1 MLRVALRGVR
11 AHLVRFVL
19 SVLAVTLGVA
29 FVVGTFAFR
38 GMLSSTFD
46 DIIATT
52 LVADVYVR
60 GSQEVTGAA
69 PQEGGGGGGATGGG
83 FAAERTLVPDDLV
96 TSIEEVDGV
105 DRAVADV
112 SGPAVLVAADGTA
125 VVTNG
130 PPSVALAVDEE
141 DPSLTLLE
149 GAWPGP
155 GEIVLEESAAEAAGL
170 STGDETTIVLGD
182 EPRPV
187 TVSGVFGIEAAAAG
201 AVLIG
206 LDDATAREVYAPD
219 GQVAQI
225 AVWASGSDAGGGS
238 DDGGTGGTD
247 GTAAADEEALA
258 ERVEAVLPDG
268 AQAVSG
274 TQARE
279 EASEAVEEVL
289 GFVETFLLVFAAIA
303 LFVGA
308 FIIANTFQMSVR
320 ERLRE
325 LALLRALGASPGQVF
340 SSVLAQALVVGLV
353 GGALGV
359 AGGAALVRV
368 IRWGLAAAGMEFSG
382 RVPLGGTQL
391 AAAVGLGAAVSVLA
405 AVLPARRAAAI
416 PPVQAMRDDVA
427 PERGTLARAVGG
439 TALVAVGAGTL
450 WLAAHLGSSVADDP
464 TGWTWVDDLSPR
476 VLLGVGAGLVLV
488 GVLVGSPAVARGVL
502 TVLAWPLVAALRPL
516 GRLARGN
523 VTRNPRR
530 TASTAGALLIGMAL
544 VSVTGVI
551 AASTQASVR
560 SIVETEVRADLVVDS
575 ATQTIP
581 GGAVDAVRAV
591 PGAETVDTVR
601 LGLAPVATVDA
612 PEDGAGGT
620 GGSDGTGG
628 SGGSGEEARGTDVA
642 GVPATFFETALDPVT
657 LQGNPTSTLEDG
669 DVVVHRRTARE
680 RGWEVGDTVLL
691 GGEGGTGNGT
701 GGSETTGAPVEA
713 TVGAV
718 IDSQLVGTG
727 ILVRDDV
734 FDAVVPPAQAS
745 VRIVYVSAADDA
757 SPAQLDELREG
768 LTDAVAPY
776 LVLTVLDREE
786 TASAFADQVDQVLV
800 ILYALLA
807 LSIVIALLGIVN
819 TLALSV
825 IERTREIGLLR
836 AVGLGRLQLAGI
848 IAIESVLT
856 AVYGTVLGVA
866 TGIGIGA
873 ALPGVLADEGLST
886 LAIPWGQVLAILGT
900 AVVIGLVASVWPAI
914 RAARLP
920 VLDAVTVD

>member
-1 MLRVALRGVR
+1 MIRVALRGVR
-11 AHLVRFVL
+11 AHVVRFVL

-52 LVADVYVR
+52 LTADVYVR
-60 GSQEVTGAA
+60 GAQEVESDTSG
-69 PQEGGGGGGATGGG
+69 PGGGGAAGGGG
-83 FAAERTLVPDDLV
+83 FAGDRTLVPADLATEV
-96 TSIEEVDGV
+96 EGVDGV
-105 DRAVADV
+105 ERAVPDV
-112 SGPAVLVAADGTA
+112 SGPVVLVTADGTA
-125 VVTNG
+125 VVTTG
-130 PPSVALAVDEE
+130 PPSTAFSVDPE
-141 DPSLTLLE
+141 DPSLTLLD
-149 GAWPGP
+149 GAWPGA
-155 GEIVLEESAAEAAGL
+155 GEIVLEQSAAETADLA
-170 STGDETTIVLGD
+170 TGDETTVVLGG

-201 AVLIG
+201 AVLVGIDG
-206 LDDATAREVYAPD
+206 DTAREVYAPD
-219 GQVAQI
+219 GLVPQI
-225 AVWASGSDAGGGS
+225 AVWADASGPV
-238 DDGGTGGTD
+238 
-247 GTAAADEEALA
+247 DEDALA
-258 ERVEAVLPDG
+258 GRVASVLPSGAEAVTGEL
-268 AQAVSG
+268 
-274 TQARE
+274 ARA

-308 FIIANTFQMSVR
+308 FIIANTFAMSVR

-340 SSVLAQALVVGLV
+340 ASVLVQALVVGLV
-353 GGALGV
+353 GGGFGV
-359 AGGAALVRV
+359 LAGAGLVRV
-368 IRWGLAAAGMEFSG
+368 IRWGLALAGFEFSG
-382 RVPLGGTQL
+382 RVPLGTSHVV
-391 AAAVGLGAAVSVLA
+391 AAVALGAVVSVLA

-427 PERGTLARAVGG
+427 PDRGTGLRAVGG
-439 TALVAVGAGTL
+439 VVVVAAGAGVL
-450 WLAAHLGSSVADDP
+450 WLAAYLGSSVVDGP
-464 TGWTWVDDLSPR
+464 TGWAWVDDLSPR
-476 VLLGVGAGLVLV
+476 LLLGVGAGLVLV

-502 TVLAWPLVAALRPL
+502 AVLAWPLVVALRPL

-560 SIVETEVRADLVVDS
+560 SIVENEVRADLVVNS
-575 ATQTIP
+575 ATLVVP
-581 GGAVDAVRAV
+581 EGAVEAVTAT
-591 PGAETVDTVR
+591 PGAAVVDTVR
-601 LGLAPVATVDA
+601 LGSASVATV
-612 PEDGAGGT
+612 GGT
-620 GGSDGTGG
+620 DDGP
-628 SGGSGEEARGTDVA
+628 RGTDVA
-642 GVPATFFETALDPVT
+642 GVPAGFFDTALEPVT
-657 LQGNPTSTLEDG
+657 LAGDPTATLEDG

-680 RGWEVGDTVLL
+680 RGWEVGDTLRL
-691 GGEGGTGNGT
+691 GEGD
-701 GGSETTGAPVEA
+701 AAVEA
-713 TVGAV
+713 RVGAV

-727 ILVRDDV
+727 VLVRDDV
-734 FDAVVPPAQAS
+734 FDAVVPAAQAS
-745 VRIVYVSAADDA
+745 VRIVYVSAADGA
-757 SPAQLDELREG
+757 SPADVEELRTA
-768 LTDAVAPY
+768 LTSAVEPF
-776 LVLTVLDREE
+776 LVVTVLDREQ
-786 TASAFADQVDQVLV
+786 TASAFADQVNQVLV

-819 TLALSV
+819 TLALSI

-836 AVGLGRLQLAGI
+836 AVGLGRLQLAGV

-886 LAIPWGQVLAILGT
+886 LAVPWGQVLAILGV

>member
-69 PQEGGGGGGATGGG
+69 PQEGGSGGGGATGGG

-96 TSIEEVDGV
+96 AVIEDVDGV
-105 DRAVADV
+105 DRASADI

-141 DPSLTLLE
+141 DPSLTLLD
-149 GAWPGP
+149 GSWPGP
-155 GEIVLEESAAEAAGL
+155 GDIVLEESAAEAAALG
-170 STGDETTIVLGD
+170 TGDETTIVLGD

-201 AVLIG
+201 AVLVG
-206 LDDATAREVYAPD
+206 LDDATAREVFAPD
-219 GQVAQI
+219 GQVTQI
-225 AVWASGSDAGGGS
+225 AVWAAGS
-238 DDGGTGGTD
+238 DGGTGGAGGGSAAAT
-247 GTAAADEEALA
+247 AADEEALA

-268 AQAVSG
+268 AEAVSG

-340 SSVLAQALVVGLV
+340 SSVLTQALAVGLV

-391 AAAVGLGAAVSVLA
+391 AAAVGLGAVVSVLA

-439 TALVAVGAGTL
+439 IVLVAAGAGVL
-450 WLAAHLGSSVADDP
+450 WLAAFLGSSVADDP
-464 TGWTWVDDLSPR
+464 TGWPWVDDLSPR

-488 GVLVGSPAVARGVL
+488 GVLVGSPAVARP
-502 TVLAWPLVAALRPL
+502 VLALLAMPLVAAIRPL

-575 ATQTIP
+575 ATQTVP

-601 LGLAPVATVDA
+601 LGLAPVATVGSA
-612 PEDGAGGT
+612 GSAEGESDGADEPGG
-620 GGSDGTGG
+620 
-628 SGGSGEEARGTDVA
+628 EARGTDVA
-642 GVPATFFETALDPVT
+642 GVPATFFETSLDPVA
-657 LQGNPTSTLEDG
+657 LQGDPTSTLEDG

-680 RGWEVGDTVLL
+680 RGWEVGDTVRL
-691 GGEGGTGNGT
+691 GGEGGVESGAGDSTGDGVAA
-701 GGSETTGAPVEA
+701 GASVEA
-713 TVGAV
+713 TVGAI

-734 FDAVVPPAQAS
+734 FDDVVPPAQAS
-745 VRIVYVSAADDA
+745 VRIVYVGAADDA
-757 SPAQLDELREG
+757 STAQLDELREG

-886 LAIPWGQVLAILGT
+886 LAIPWGQVLAILGA

>member
-1 MLRVALRGVR
+1 MIRVALRGVR

-52 LVADVYVR
+52 LTADVYVR
-60 GSQEVTGAA
+60 GSQEVTGDATGPGA
-69 PQEGGGGGGATGGG
+69 GGGTGGAG
-83 FAAERTLVPDDLV
+83 FAGDRTLVPADLAAQV
-96 TSIEEVDGV
+96 EEVDGV
-105 DRAVADV
+105 GRAVPDV
-112 SGPAVLVAADGTA
+112 SGAVVLVGADGTA
-125 VVTNG
+125 VVTTG
-130 PPSVALAVDEE
+130 PPSTAFSVDPD

-149 GAWPGP
+149 GSWPSP
-155 GEIVLEESAAEAAGL
+155 GAIVLEQSAAETAGL
-170 STGDETTIVLGD
+170 ATGDATTVVLGG

-201 AVLIG
+201 AILVG
-206 LDDATAREVYAPD
+206 LDEETAREAFAPD
-219 GQVAQI
+219 GQVAQVS
-225 AVWASGSDAGGGS
+225 VWAAPGSGPV
-238 DDGGTGGTD
+238 
-247 GTAAADEEALA
+247 DEEALA
-258 ERVEAVLPDG
+258 ARVGAVLPDG
-268 AQAVSG
+268 AEAVTG
-274 TQARE
+274 EQARA

-308 FIIANTFQMSVR
+308 FIIANTFAMSVR

-340 SSVLAQALVVGLV
+340 ASVLVQAFVVGLV
-353 GGALGV
+353 GGGIGV
-359 AGGAALVRV
+359 LAGAGLVRV
-368 IRWGLAAAGMEFSG
+368 IRWGLALAGMEFSG
-382 RVPLGGTQL
+382 RVPLGAPQVV
-391 AAAVGLGAAVSVLA
+391 AAVVLGAVVSVLA

-427 PERGTLARAVGG
+427 PDRGTGARAMGG
-439 TALVAVGAGTL
+439 LVVTALGAGVL
-450 WLAAHLGSSVADDP
+450 WLAAYLGSSVVDSP
-464 TGWTWVDDLSPR
+464 TGWAWVDDLSPR

-502 TVLAWPLVAALRPL
+502 TVLAWPLVVALRPL

-523 VTRNPRR
+523 VTRSPRR

-544 VSVTGVI
+544 VSLTGVI

-560 SIVETEVRADLVVDS
+560 GIVENEVRADLVVDS
-575 ATQTIP
+575 ATLVVP
-581 GGAVDAVRAV
+581 EGAVEAVAAT
-591 PGAETVDTVR
+591 PGAAVVDTVR
-601 LGLAPVATVDA
+601 LGLAPVAT
-612 PEDGAGGT
+612 AG
-620 GGSDGTGG
+620 GG
-628 SGGSGEEARGTDVA
+628 SGDDEARGTNLS
-642 GVPATFFETALDPVT
+642 GVPAGFFDTALDPVALT
-657 LQGNPTSTLEDG
+657 GDPTATLEAG
-669 DVVVHRRTARE
+669 DAVVHRRTARE
-680 RGWEVGDTVLL
+680 RGWEVGDALRL
-691 GGEGGTGNGT
+691 GEGD
-701 GGSETTGAPVEA
+701 AAVEVR
-713 TVGAV
+713 VGAV

-727 ILVRDDV
+727 VVVRDDV
-734 FDAVVPPAQAS
+734 FDAVVPAAQAS
-745 VRIVYVSAADDA
+745 VRIVYVSAAQGATAGDVAD
-757 SPAQLDELREG
+757 LRAD
-768 LTDAVAPY
+768 LTTAVAPF
-776 LVLTVLDREE
+776 LVVTVLDREE
-786 TASAFADQVDQVLV
+786 TASAYADQVNQVLV

-819 TLALSV
+819 TLALSI

-836 AVGLGRLQLAGI
+836 AVGLGRLQLAGV
-848 IAIESVLT
+848 IAVESVLT

-886 LAIPWGQVLAILGT
+886 LAVPWGQVLAILGV
-900 AVVIGLVASVWPAI
+900 AVLIGLIASVWPAV

-920 VLDAVTVD
+920 VLEAVTVD

>member
-1 MLRVALRGVR
+1 MIRVALRGVR
-11 AHLVRFVL
+11 AHVVRFVL

-52 LVADVYVR
+52 LTADVYVR
-60 GSQEVTGAA
+60 GSQEVTGDAA
-69 PQEGGGGGGATGGG
+69 GPGGGGGGGNG
-83 FAAERTLVPDDLV
+83 FAGDRTLVPADLAADV
-96 TSIEEVDGV
+96 EAVDGV
-105 DRAVADV
+105 ARAVPDV
-112 SGPAVLVAADGTA
+112 SGPVVLVAADGTA
-125 VVTNG
+125 VVTTG
-130 PPSVALAVDEE
+130 PPSTAFSVDPE
-141 DPSLTLLE
+141 DPSLTLLD
-149 GAWPGP
+149 GAWPAA
-155 GEIVLEESAAEAAGL
+155 GEIVLEQSAAETARL
-170 STGDETTIVLGD
+170 TTGDETTVVLGG
-182 EPRPV
+182 EPTPV

-201 AVLIG
+201 AVLVGIDG
-206 LDDATAREVYAPD
+206 ETARAVYAPD
-219 GQVAQI
+219 GMVPQLS
-225 AVWASGSDAGGGS
+225 VWSSQTSGEV
-238 DDGGTGGTD
+238 
-247 GTAAADEEALA
+247 DEDALA
-258 ERVEAVLPDG
+258 ERVGDVLPDG
-268 AQAVSG
+268 AEAVTG
-274 TQARE
+274 EQARA

-308 FIIANTFQMSVR
+308 FIIANTFAMSVR

-340 SSVLAQALVVGLV
+340 SSVLVQALVVGLV
-353 GGALGV
+353 GGGIGV
-359 AGGAALVRV
+359 LAGAGLVRV
-368 IRWGLAAAGMEFSG
+368 IRWGLALAGMEFSG
-382 RVPLGGTQL
+382 RVPLGAPQVV
-391 AAAVGLGAAVSVLA
+391 AAVGLGAVVSVLA

-427 PERGTLARAVGG
+427 PDRGTGVRAVGG
-439 TALVAVGAGTL
+439 IVLVAAGAGVL
-450 WLAAHLGSSVADDP
+450 WLASFLGSSVADAP
-464 TGWTWVDDLSPR
+464 TGWAWVDDLSPR

-502 TVLAWPLVAALRPL
+502 TVLAWPLVVALRPL

-560 SIVETEVRADLVVDS
+560 SIVENEVRADLVVDS
-575 ATQTIP
+575 ATLVVP
-581 GGAVDAVRAV
+581 ESAVEAVAAT
-591 PGAETVDTVR
+591 PGAAVVDTVR
-601 LGLAPVATVDA
+601 LGLVSVATV
-612 PEDGAGGT
+612 GGGT
-620 GGSDGTGG
+620 GAEG
-628 SGGSGEEARGTDVA
+628 SGGDAADDGEPRGTDVA
-642 GVPATFFETALDPVT
+642 GVPAGFFDTALDPVA
-657 LQGNPTSTLEDG
+657 LAGDPTATLEAG

-680 RGWEVGDTVLL
+680 RGWEVGDTLRL
-691 GGEGGTGNGT
+691 GEG
-701 GGSETTGAPVEA
+701 AAAVEVR
-713 TVGAV
+713 VGAV

-734 FDAVVPPAQAS
+734 FDAVVPAAQAS
-745 VRIVYVSAADDA
+745 VRIVYVSAAEGA
-757 SPAQLDELREG
+757 SAAEVEDLRAA
-768 LTDAVAPY
+768 LTTAVEPF
-776 LVLTVLDREE
+776 LVVTVLDREE
-786 TASAFADQVDQVLV
+786 TASAFADQVNQVLV

-819 TLALSV
+819 TLALSI

-836 AVGLGRLQLAGI
+836 AVGLGRLQLAGV

-886 LAIPWGQVLAILGT
+886 LAVPWGQVLAILGV

>member
-1 MLRVALRGVR
+1 MIRVALRGVR
-11 AHLVRFVL
+11 AHVVRFVL

-52 LVADVYVR
+52 LTAHVYVR
-60 GSQEVTGAA
+60 GSQEVTGDAA
-69 PQEGGGGGGATGGG
+69 GPGGGGGGGNG
-83 FAAERTLVPDDLV
+83 FAGDRTLVPADLAADV
-96 TSIEEVDGV
+96 EAVDGV
-105 DRAVADV
+105 SRAVPDV
-112 SGPAVLVAADGTA
+112 SGPVVLVAADGTA
-125 VVTNG
+125 VVTTG
-130 PPSVALAVDEE
+130 PPSTAFSIDPE
-141 DPSLTLLE
+141 DPSLTLLD
-149 GAWPGP
+149 GAWPAA
-155 GEIVLEESAAEAAGL
+155 GEIVLEQSAAETAGL
-170 STGDETTIVLGD
+170 TTGDETTVVLGG
-182 EPRPV
+182 EPTPV

-201 AVLIG
+201 AVLVGIDG
-206 LDDATAREVYAPD
+206 ETARAVYAPD
-219 GQVAQI
+219 GMVPQLS
-225 AVWASGSDAGGGS
+225 VWSSPTSGEV
-238 DDGGTGGTD
+238 
-247 GTAAADEEALA
+247 DEDALA
-258 ERVEAVLPDG
+258 ERVGDVLPDG
-268 AQAVSG
+268 AEAVTG
-274 TQARE
+274 EQARA

-308 FIIANTFQMSVR
+308 FIIANTFAMSVR

-340 SSVLAQALVVGLV
+340 SSVLVQALVVGLV
-353 GGALGV
+353 GGGIGV
-359 AGGAALVRV
+359 LAGAGLVRV
-368 IRWGLAAAGMEFSG
+368 IRWGLALAGMEFSG
-382 RVPLGGTQL
+382 RVPLGAPQVV
-391 AAAVGLGAAVSVLA
+391 AAVGLGAVVSVLA

-427 PERGTLARAVGG
+427 PDRGTGVRAVGG
-439 TALVAVGAGTL
+439 IVLVAAGAGVL
-450 WLAAHLGSSVADDP
+450 WLASFLGSSVADAP
-464 TGWTWVDDLSPR
+464 TGWAWVDDLSPR

-502 TVLAWPLVAALRPL
+502 TVLAWPLVVALRPL

-560 SIVETEVRADLVVDS
+560 SIVENEVRADLVVDS
-575 ATQTIP
+575 ATLVVP
-581 GGAVDAVRAV
+581 EGAVEAVAAT
-591 PGAETVDTVR
+591 PGAAVVDTVR
-601 LGLAPVATVDA
+601 LGLVSVATV
-612 PEDGAGGT
+612 GGGT
-620 GGSDGTGG
+620 GAEG
-628 SGGSGEEARGTDVA
+628 SGGDAADDGEPRGTDVA
-642 GVPATFFETALDPVT
+642 GVPAGFFDTALDPVA
-657 LQGNPTSTLEDG
+657 LAGDPTATLEAG

-680 RGWEVGDTVLL
+680 RGWEVGDTLRL
-691 GGEGGTGNGT
+691 GEG
-701 GGSETTGAPVEA
+701 AAAVEA
-713 TVGAV
+713 RVGAV

-734 FDAVVPPAQAS
+734 FDAVVPAAQAS
-745 VRIVYVSAADDA
+745 VRIVYVSAAEGA
-757 SPAQLDELREG
+757 SAAEVEDLRAA
-768 LTDAVAPY
+768 LTTAVEPF
-776 LVLTVLDREE
+776 LVVTVLDREE
-786 TASAFADQVDQVLV
+786 TASAFADQVNQVLV

-819 TLALSV
+819 TLALSI

-836 AVGLGRLQLAGI
+836 AVGLGRLQLAGV

-886 LAIPWGQVLAILGT
+886 LAVPWGQVLAILGV

>member
-1 MLRVALRGVR
+1 MIRVALRGVR
-11 AHLVRFVL
+11 AHVVRFVL

-52 LVADVYVR
+52 LTADVYVR
-60 GSQEVTGAA
+60 GAQEVESDASG
-69 PQEGGGGGGATGGG
+69 PGGGGAAGGGG
-83 FAAERTLVPDDLV
+83 FAGDRTLVPADLTTEV
-96 TSIEEVDGV
+96 EGVDGV
-105 DRAVADV
+105 ERAVPDV
-112 SGPAVLVAADGTA
+112 SGPVVLVAADGTA
-125 VVTNG
+125 VVTTG
-130 PPSVALAVDEE
+130 PPSTAFSVDPE
-141 DPSLTLLE
+141 DPSLTLLD
-149 GAWPGP
+149 GAWPGA
-155 GEIVLEESAAEAAGL
+155 GEIVLEQSAAETADLA
-170 STGDETTIVLGD
+170 TGDETTVVLGG

-201 AVLIG
+201 AVLVGIDG
-206 LDDATAREVYAPD
+206 DTAREVYAPD
-219 GQVAQI
+219 GLVPQI
-225 AVWASGSDAGGGS
+225 AVWADASGPV
-238 DDGGTGGTD
+238 
-247 GTAAADEEALA
+247 DEDALA
-258 ERVEAVLPDG
+258 DRVASVLPSGAEAVTG
-268 AQAVSG
+268 E
-274 TQARE
+274 QARA

-308 FIIANTFQMSVR
+308 FIIANTFAMSVR

-340 SSVLAQALVVGLV
+340 ASVLVQALVVGLV
-353 GGALGV
+353 GGGFGV
-359 AGGAALVRV
+359 LAGAGLVRV
-368 IRWGLAAAGMEFSG
+368 IRWGLALAGFEFSG
-382 RVPLGGTQL
+382 RVPLGTSQVV
-391 AAAVGLGAAVSVLA
+391 AAVALGAVVSVLA

-427 PERGTLARAVGG
+427 PDRGTGLRAVGG
-439 TALVAVGAGTL
+439 VVVVAAGAGVL
-450 WLAAHLGSSVADDP
+450 WLAAYLGSSVVDAP
-464 TGWTWVDDLSPR
+464 TGWAWVDDLSPR
-476 VLLGVGAGLVLV
+476 LLLGVGAGLVLV

-502 TVLAWPLVAALRPL
+502 AVLAWPLVVALRPL

-560 SIVETEVRADLVVDS
+560 SIVENEVRADLVVDS
-575 ATQTIP
+575 ATLVVP
-581 GGAVDAVRAV
+581 EGAVEAVTAT
-591 PGAETVDTVR
+591 PGAAVVDTVR
-601 LGLAPVATVDA
+601 LGSASVATV
-612 PEDGAGGT
+612 G
-620 GGSDGTGG
+620 GG
-628 SGGSGEEARGTDVA
+628 SGTDGSAADGTDDGARGTDVA
-642 GVPATFFETALDPVT
+642 GVPAGFFDTALEPVT
-657 LQGNPTSTLEDG
+657 LAGDPTATLEDG

-680 RGWEVGDTVLL
+680 RGWEVGDTLRL
-691 GGEGGTGNGT
+691 GEGD
-701 GGSETTGAPVEA
+701 AAVEA
-713 TVGAV
+713 RVGAV

-727 ILVRDDV
+727 VLVRDDV
-734 FDAVVPPAQAS
+734 FDAVVPAAQAS
-745 VRIVYVSAADDA
+745 VRIVYVSAADGA
-757 SPAQLDELREG
+757 SPADVEELRTA
-768 LTDAVAPY
+768 LTSAVEPF
-776 LVLTVLDREE
+776 LVVTVLDREQ
-786 TASAFADQVDQVLV
+786 TASAFADQVNQVLV

-819 TLALSV
+819 TLALSI

-836 AVGLGRLQLAGI
+836 AVGLGRLQLAGV

-886 LAIPWGQVLAILGT
+886 LAVPWGQVLAILGV

>member
-1 MLRVALRGVR
+1 MIRVALRGVR
-11 AHLVRFVL
+11 AHVVRFVL

-52 LVADVYVR
+52 LTADVYVR
-60 GSQEVTGAA
+60 GSQEVTGDAA
-69 PQEGGGGGGATGGG
+69 GPGGGGGGGGNG
-83 FAAERTLVPDDLV
+83 FAGDRTLVPADLAADV
-96 TSIEEVDGV
+96 EAVDGV
-105 DRAVADV
+105 ARAVPDV
-112 SGPAVLVAADGTA
+112 SGPVVLVAADGTA
-125 VVTNG
+125 VVTTG
-130 PPSVALAVDEE
+130 PPSTAFSVDPE
-141 DPSLTLLE
+141 DPSLTLLD
-149 GAWPGP
+149 GAWPAA
-155 GEIVLEESAAEAAGL
+155 GEIVLEQSAAETAGL
-170 STGDETTIVLGD
+170 STGDETTVVLGG
-182 EPRPV
+182 EPTPV

-201 AVLIG
+201 AVLVGIDG
-206 LDDATAREVYAPD
+206 ETAREVYAPD
-219 GQVAQI
+219 GMVPQL
-225 AVWASGSDAGGGS
+225 AVWASSSSGAV
-238 DDGGTGGTD
+238 
-247 GTAAADEEALA
+247 DEDALA
-258 ERVEAVLPDG
+258 ERVGDVLPDG
-268 AQAVSG
+268 AEAVTG
-274 TQARE
+274 EQTRA

-308 FIIANTFQMSVR
+308 FIIANTFAMSVR

-340 SSVLAQALVVGLV
+340 TSVLVQALVVGLV
-353 GGALGV
+353 GGGLGV
-359 AGGAALVRV
+359 LAGAGLVRV
-368 IRWGLAAAGMEFSG
+368 IRWGLALAGMEFSG
-382 RVPLGGTQL
+382 RVPLGTPQVV
-391 AAAVGLGAAVSVLA
+391 AAVVLGAVVSVLA

-427 PERGTLARAVGG
+427 PDRGTGVRAVGG
-439 TALVAVGAGTL
+439 IVLVAAGAGVL
-450 WLAAHLGSSVADDP
+450 WLASFLGSSVADAP
-464 TGWTWVDDLSPR
+464 TGWAWVDDLSPR

-502 TVLAWPLVAALRPL
+502 TVLAWPLVVALRPL

-560 SIVETEVRADLVVDS
+560 SIVESEVRADLVVDS
-575 ATQTIP
+575 ATLVVP
-581 GGAVDAVRAV
+581 EGAVDAVAAT
-591 PGAETVDTVR
+591 PGAAVVDTVR
-601 LGLAPVATVDA
+601 LGLTSVATV
-612 PEDGAGGT
+612 EGAGGA
-620 GGSDGTGG
+620 G
-628 SGGSGEEARGTDVA
+628 SGDGAADDGAARGTDVA
-642 GVPATFFETALDPVT
+642 GVPTGFFDTALDPVA
-657 LQGNPTSTLEDG
+657 LAGDPTATLEAG

-680 RGWEVGDTVLL
+680 RGWEVGDTLRL
-691 GGEGGTGNGT
+691 GEG
-701 GGSETTGAPVEA
+701 AAAVEA
-713 TVGAV
+713 RVGAV

-734 FDAVVPPAQAS
+734 FDAVVPAAQTS
-745 VRIVYVSAADDA
+745 VRIVYVSAAERA
-757 SPAQLDELREG
+757 SPAEVEDLRAA
-768 LTDAVAPY
+768 LTTAVEPF
-776 LVLTVLDREE
+776 LVVTVLDRED
-786 TASAFADQVDQVLV
+786 TASAFADQVNQVLV

-819 TLALSV
+819 TLALSI

-836 AVGLGRLQLAGI
+836 AVGLGRLQLAGV

-886 LAIPWGQVLAILGT
+886 LAVPWGQVLAILGV

>member
-1 MLRVALRGVR
+1 MIRVALRGVR
-11 AHLVRFVL
+11 AHVVRFVL

-52 LVADVYVR
+52 LTADVYVR
-60 GSQEVTGAA
+60 GSQEVTGDAA
-69 PQEGGGGGGATGGG
+69 GSGGGGGGGGNG
-83 FAAERTLVPDDLV
+83 FAGDRTLVPADLAADV
-96 TSIEEVDGV
+96 EAVDGV
-105 DRAVADV
+105 ARAVPDV
-112 SGPAVLVAADGTA
+112 SGPVVLVAADGTA
-125 VVTNG
+125 VVTTG
-130 PPSVALAVDEE
+130 PPSTAFSIDPE
-141 DPSLTLLE
+141 DPSLTLLD
-149 GAWPGP
+149 GAWPAA
-155 GEIVLEESAAEAAGL
+155 GEIVLEQSAAETAGL
-170 STGDETTIVLGD
+170 TTGDETTVVLGG
-182 EPRPV
+182 EPTPV

-201 AVLIG
+201 AVLVGI
-206 LDDATAREVYAPD
+206 DSETAREAYAPD
-219 GQVAQI
+219 GMVPQLS
-225 AVWASGSDAGGGS
+225 VWSSQTSGDV
-238 DDGGTGGTD
+238 
-247 GTAAADEEALA
+247 DEDALA
-258 ERVEAVLPDG
+258 ERVGDVLPDG
-268 AQAVSG
+268 AEAVTG
-274 TQARE
+274 EQARA

-308 FIIANTFQMSVR
+308 FIIANTFAMSVR

-340 SSVLAQALVVGLV
+340 TSVLVQALVVGLV
-353 GGALGV
+353 GGGLGV
-359 AGGAALVRV
+359 LAGAGLVRV
-368 IRWGLAAAGMEFSG
+368 IRWGLALAGMEFSG
-382 RVPLGGTQL
+382 RVPLGAPQVV
-391 AAAVGLGAAVSVLA
+391 AAVGLGAVVSVLA

-427 PERGTLARAVGG
+427 PDRGTGVRAVGG
-439 TALVAVGAGTL
+439 IVLVALGAGVL
-450 WLAAHLGSSVADDP
+450 WLAAFLGSSVADAP
-464 TGWTWVDDLSPR
+464 TGWAWVDDLSPR
-476 VLLGVGAGLVLV
+476 LLLGVGAGLVLV

-502 TVLAWPLVAALRPL
+502 TVLAWPLVVALRPL

-560 SIVETEVRADLVVDS
+560 SIVENEVRADLVVDS
-575 ATQTIP
+575 ATLVVP
-581 GGAVDAVRAV
+581 EGAVEAVTAT
-591 PGAETVDTVR
+591 PGAAVVDTVR
-601 LGLAPVATVDA
+601 LGLAPVATVSA
-612 PEDGAGGT
+612 SG
-620 GGSDGTGG
+620 GGSSGSDDG
-628 SGGSGEEARGTDVA
+628 SGGGEARGTDVA
-642 GVPATFFETALDPVT
+642 GVPAGFFDTALDP
-657 LQGNPTSTLEDG
+657 LALAGDPTATLEAG

-680 RGWEVGDTVLL
+680 RGWEVGDTLRL
-691 GGEGGTGNGT
+691 GEG
-701 GGSETTGAPVEA
+701 AAAVEA
-713 TVGAV
+713 RVGAV

-734 FDAVVPPAQAS
+734 FDAVVPAAQAS
-745 VRIVYVSAADDA
+745 VRIVYVSAAEGA
-757 SPAQLDELREG
+757 TPAEVEELRAA
-768 LTDAVAPY
+768 LTTAVEPF
-776 LVLTVLDREE
+776 LVVTVLDRED
-786 TASAFADQVDQVLV
+786 TASAFADQVNQVLV

-819 TLALSV
+819 TLALSI

-836 AVGLGRLQLAGI
+836 AVGLGRLQLAGV

-886 LAIPWGQVLAILGT
+886 LAVPWGQVLAILGV

>member
-1 MLRVALRGVR
+1 MIRVALRGVR
-11 AHLVRFVL
+11 AHVVRFVL

-52 LVADVYVR
+52 LTADVYVR
-60 GSQEVTGAA
+60 GSQEVTGDATS
-69 PQEGGGGGGATGGG
+69 PGGGNGGNG
-83 FAAERTLVPDDLV
+83 FAGDRTLVPADLAADV
-96 TSIEEVDGV
+96 EAVDGV
-105 DRAVADV
+105 ARAVPDV
-112 SGPAVLVAADGTA
+112 SGPVVLVAADGTA
-125 VVTNG
+125 VVTTG
-130 PPSVALAVDEE
+130 PPSTAFSIDPE
-141 DPSLTLLE
+141 DPSLTLLD

-155 GEIVLEESAAEAAGL
+155 GEIVLEQSAAETAGL
-170 STGDETTIVLGD
+170 GTGDATTVVLGG
-182 EPRPV
+182 EPTPV

-201 AVLIG
+201 AVLVGIDG
-206 LDDATAREVYAPD
+206 ETAREAFAPD
-219 GQVAQI
+219 GMVPQLS
-225 AVWASGSDAGGGS
+225 VWSSRSSQDV
-238 DDGGTGGTD
+238 
-247 GTAAADEEALA
+247 DEDALA
-258 ERVEAVLPDG
+258 QRVGDVLPDG
-268 AQAVSG
+268 AEAVTG
-274 TQARE
+274 EQARA

-308 FIIANTFQMSVR
+308 FIIANTFAMSVR

-340 SSVLAQALVVGLV
+340 TSVLVQAFVVGLV
-353 GGALGV
+353 GGGLGV
-359 AGGAALVRV
+359 LAGAGLVRV
-368 IRWGLAAAGMEFSG
+368 IRWGLALAGMEFSG
-382 RVPLGGTQL
+382 RVPLGAPQVV
-391 AAAVGLGAAVSVLA
+391 AAVGLGAVVSLLA

-427 PERGTLARAVGG
+427 PDRGTGVRAVGG
-439 TALVAVGAGTL
+439 VVLVAAGAGVL
-450 WLAAHLGSSVADDP
+450 WLAAFLGSAVADAP
-464 TGWTWVDDLSPR
+464 TGWAWVDDLSPR

-502 TVLAWPLVAALRPL
+502 TVLAWPLVVALRPL

-560 SIVETEVRADLVVDS
+560 SIVENEVRADLVVDS
-575 ATQTIP
+575 ATLVVP
-581 GGAVDAVRAV
+581 DGAVDAVTAT
-591 PGAETVDTVR
+591 PGAAVVDTVR
-601 LGLAPVATVDA
+601 LGLAPVATVETSGSA
-612 PEDGAGGT
+612 TSGSGAG
-620 GGSDGTGG
+620 
-628 SGGSGEEARGTDVA
+628 EARGTDVA
-642 GVPATFFETALDPVT
+642 GVPAGFFDTALDPVA
-657 LQGNPTSTLEDG
+657 LAGDPTATLEAG
-669 DVVVHRRTARE
+669 DAVVHRRTARE
-680 RGWEVGDTVLL
+680 RGWEVGDALRL
-691 GGEGGTGNGT
+691 GEGD
-701 GGSETTGAPVEA
+701 AAVEVR
-713 TVGAV
+713 VGAV

-734 FDAVVPPAQAS
+734 FDAVVPAAQAS
-745 VRIVYVSAADDA
+745 VRIVYVSAADGA
-757 SPAQLDELREG
+757 SAAQVDELRAA
-768 LTDAVAPY
+768 LTTAVEPF
-776 LVLTVLDREE
+776 LVVTVLDRED
-786 TASAFADQVDQVLV
+786 TASAFADQVNQVLV

-819 TLALSV
+819 TLALSI

-836 AVGLGRLQLAGI
+836 AVGLGRLQLAGV

-886 LAIPWGQVLAILGT
+886 LAVPWGQVLAILGV

-920 VLDAVTVD
+920 VLDAVTID

>member
-1 MLRVALRGVR
+1 MIRVALRGVR
-11 AHLVRFVL
+11 AHVVRFVL

-52 LVADVYVR
+52 LTADVYVR
-60 GSQEVTGAA
+60 GSQEVTGDAVG
-69 PQEGGGGGGATGGG
+69 PGGGGGGGTGFTGD
-83 FAAERTLVPDDLV
+83 RTLVPADLAADV
-96 TSIEEVDGV
+96 EAVDGV
-105 DRAVADV
+105 ARAVPDV
-112 SGPAVLVAADGTA
+112 SGPVVLVAVDGTA
-125 VVTNG
+125 VVTTG
-130 PPSVALAVDEE
+130 PPSTAFSVDPE
-141 DPSLTLLE
+141 DPSLTLLD
-149 GAWPGP
+149 GAWPAT
-155 GEIVLEESAAEAAGL
+155 GEIVLEQSAAETAGL
-170 STGDETTIVLGD
+170 TTGDETTVVLGG
-182 EPRPV
+182 EPTPV
-187 TVSGVFGIEAAAAG
+187 AVSGVFGIEAAAAG
-201 AVLIG
+201 AVLVGIDG
-206 LDDATAREVYAPD
+206 ETAREVYAPD
-219 GQVAQI
+219 GMVPQLS
-225 AVWASGSDAGGGS
+225 VWSSQTSGEV
-238 DDGGTGGTD
+238 
-247 GTAAADEEALA
+247 DEDALA
-258 ERVEAVLPDG
+258 ERVGDVLPDG
-268 AQAVSG
+268 AEAVTG
-274 TQARE
+274 EQARA

-308 FIIANTFQMSVR
+308 FIIANTFAMSVR

-340 SSVLAQALVVGLV
+340 TSVLVQALVVGLV
-353 GGALGV
+353 GGGLGV
-359 AGGAALVRV
+359 LAGAGLVRV
-368 IRWGLAAAGMEFSG
+368 IRWGLALAGMEFSG
-382 RVPLGGTQL
+382 RVPLGTPQVV
-391 AAAVGLGAAVSVLA
+391 AAVVLGAVVSVLA

-427 PERGTLARAVGG
+427 PDRGTGVRAVGG
-439 TALVAVGAGTL
+439 IVLVAVGAGVL
-450 WLAAHLGSSVADDP
+450 WLAAYLGSSVAGAP
-464 TGWTWVDDLSPR
+464 TGWAWVDDLSPR

-502 TVLAWPLVAALRPL
+502 TVLAWPLVVALRPL

-560 SIVETEVRADLVVDS
+560 SIVENEVRADLVVDS
-575 ATQTIP
+575 ATLVVP
-581 GGAVDAVRAV
+581 EGAVDAVSTT
-591 PGAETVDTVR
+591 PGAAVVDTVR
-601 LGLAPVATVDA
+601 LGLASVATVERAGGAGSEDDA
-612 PEDGAGGT
+612 ADDGAAD
-620 GGSDGTGG
+620 DGA
-628 SGGSGEEARGTDVA
+628 ARGTDVA
-642 GVPATFFETALDPVT
+642 GVPAGFFDTALDPVA
-657 LQGNPTSTLEDG
+657 LAGDPTATLEAG
-669 DVVVHRRTARE
+669 DAVVHRRTARE
-680 RGWEVGDTVLL
+680 RGWEVGDTLRL
-691 GGEGGTGNGT
+691 GEG
-701 GGSETTGAPVEA
+701 AAAVEA
-713 TVGAV
+713 RVGAV

-734 FDAVVPPAQAS
+734 FDAVVPAAQAS
-745 VRIVYVSAADDA
+745 VRIVYVSAAEGA
-757 SPAQLDELREG
+757 TPAEVEELRAA
-768 LTDAVAPY
+768 LTTAVEPF
-776 LVLTVLDREE
+776 LVVTVLDRED
-786 TASAFADQVDQVLV
+786 TASAFADQVNQVLV

-819 TLALSV
+819 TLALSI

-836 AVGLGRLQLAGI
+836 AVGLGRLQLAGV

-886 LAIPWGQVLAILGT
+886 LAIPWGQVLAILGV

>member
-1 MLRVALRGVR
+1 
-11 AHLVRFVL
+11 
-19 SVLAVTLGVA
+19 VTLGVA

-52 LVADVYVR
+52 LTADVYVR
-60 GSQEVTGAA
+60 GSQEVTGDATG
-69 PQEGGGGGGATGGG
+69 PPSGGGNG
-83 FAAERTLVPDDLV
+83 FAGDRTLVAADLATEV
-96 TSIEEVDGV
+96 EEVDGV
-105 DRAVADV
+105 ARAVADV
-112 SGPAVLVAADGTA
+112 SGPVVLVGADGTA
-125 VVTNG
+125 VVTTG
-130 PPSVALAVDEE
+130 PPSTAFSIDPE
-141 DPSLTLLE
+141 DPSLTLLD

-155 GEIVLEESAAEAAGL
+155 GEIVLEQSAAETAGL
-170 STGDETTIVLGD
+170 ATGDATTVVLGG

-201 AVLIG
+201 AVLVG
-206 LDDATAREVYAPD
+206 LDGETAREAYAPD
-219 GQVAQI
+219 DMVPQLS
-225 AVWASGSDAGGGS
+225 VWAASPGAGG
-238 DDGGTGGTD
+238 TV
-247 GTAAADEEALA
+247 DEEALA
-258 ERVEAVLPDG
+258 ARVGDVLPAGAEAVTG
-268 AQAVSG
+268 E
-274 TQARE
+274 QARA

-308 FIIANTFQMSVR
+308 FIIANTFAMSVR

-340 SSVLAQALVVGLV
+340 ASVLVQAFVVGLV

-359 AGGAALVRV
+359 LAGAGLVRV
-368 IRWGLAAAGMEFSG
+368 IRWGLALAGMEFSG
-382 RVPLGGTQL
+382 RVPLGVPQVVT
-391 AAAVGLGAAVSVLA
+391 AVVLGAVVSVLA

-427 PERGTLARAVGG
+427 PDRGTGARAVGG
-439 TALVAVGAGTL
+439 LAVTALGAGVL
-450 WLAAHLGSSVADDP
+450 WLAAYLGSSVVDSP
-464 TGWTWVDDLSPR
+464 TGWAWVDDLSPR

-502 TVLAWPLVAALRPL
+502 TVLAWPLVVALRPL

-523 VTRNPRR
+523 VTRSPRR

-560 SIVETEVRADLVVDS
+560 SIVENEVRADLVVDS
-575 ATQTIP
+575 ATLVVP
-581 GGAVDAVRAV
+581 EGAVEAVAAT
-591 PGAETVDTVR
+591 PGAAVVDTVR
-601 LGLAPVATVDA
+601 LGLAPVAT
-612 PEDGAGGT
+612 T
-620 GGSDGTGG
+620 GGSDGGG
-628 SGGSGEEARGTDVA
+628 GDAARGTDLS
-642 GVPATFFETALDPVT
+642 GVPARFFDTALDPVALT
-657 LQGNPTSTLEDG
+657 GDPTATLEAG
-669 DVVVHRRTARE
+669 DAVVHRRTARE
-680 RGWEVGDTVLL
+680 RGWEVGDTLRL
-691 GGEGGTGNGT
+691 GEG
-701 GGSETTGAPVEA
+701 AAAVEVR
-713 TVGAV
+713 VGAV

-727 ILVRDDV
+727 VVVREDV
-734 FDAVVPPAQAS
+734 FDAVVPAAQAS
-745 VRIVYVSAADDA
+745 VRIVYVSAEDGATAADVA
-757 SPAQLDELREG
+757 ALRAG
-768 LTDAVAPY
+768 LTTAVEPF
-776 LVLTVLDREE
+776 LVVTVLDREE
-786 TASAFADQVDQVLV
+786 TASSYADQVNQVLV

-819 TLALSV
+819 TLALSI

-836 AVGLGRLQLAGI
+836 AVGLGRLQLAGV
-848 IAIESVLT
+848 IAIEAVLT
-856 AVYGTVLGVA
+856 SVYGTVLGVA

-886 LAIPWGQVLAILGT
+886 LAVPWGQVLAILGV

-920 VLDAVTVD
+920 VLEAVTVD

>member
-1 MLRVALRGVR
+1 MIRVALRGVR
-11 AHLVRFVL
+11 AHVVRFAL

-52 LVADVYVR
+52 LTADVYVR
-60 GSQEVTGAA
+60 GSQEVTGDAAA
-69 PQEGGGGGGATGGG
+69 PGGGGGGGGNG
-83 FAAERTLVPDDLV
+83 FAGDRTLVPADLAADV
-96 TSIEEVDGV
+96 EAVDGV
-105 DRAVADV
+105 ARAVPDV
-112 SGPAVLVAADGTA
+112 SGPVVLVAADGTA
-125 VVTNG
+125 VVTTG
-130 PPSVALAVDEE
+130 PPSTAFSVDPE
-141 DPSLTLLE
+141 DPSLTLLD
-149 GAWPGP
+149 GAWPQR
-155 GEIVLEESAAEAAGL
+155 GEIVLEQSAAETAGL
-170 STGDETTIVLGD
+170 STGDETTVVLGG
-182 EPRPV
+182 EPTPV

-201 AVLIG
+201 AVLVGIDG
-206 LDDATAREVYAPD
+206 ETAREVYAPD
-219 GQVAQI
+219 GMVPQLS
-225 AVWASGSDAGGGS
+225 VWSSQTSGEV
-238 DDGGTGGTD
+238 
-247 GTAAADEEALA
+247 DEDALA
-258 ERVEAVLPDG
+258 ERVGDVLPEGAEAVTG
-268 AQAVSG
+268 E
-274 TQARE
+274 QARA

-308 FIIANTFQMSVR
+308 FIIANTFAMSVR

-340 SSVLAQALVVGLV
+340 ASVLVQALVVGLV
-353 GGALGV
+353 GGGLGV
-359 AGGAALVRV
+359 LAGAGLVRV
-368 IRWGLAAAGMEFSG
+368 IRWGLALAGMEFSG
-382 RVPLGGTQL
+382 RVPLGTTQVV
-391 AAAVGLGAAVSVLA
+391 AAVALGAVVSVLA

-427 PERGTLARAVGG
+427 PDRGTGIRAAGG
-439 TALVAVGAGTL
+439 IVLVAAGAGVL
-450 WLAAHLGSSVADDP
+450 WLAAYLGSSVAEAP
-464 TGWTWVDDLSPR
+464 TGWAWVDDLSPR
-476 VLLGVGAGLVLV
+476 LLLGVGAGLVLV

-502 TVLAWPLVAALRPL
+502 TVLAWPLVVALRPL

-560 SIVETEVRADLVVDS
+560 SIVENEVRADLVVDS
-575 ATQTIP
+575 ATLVVP
-581 GGAVDAVRAV
+581 EGAVEAVTAT
-591 PGAETVDTVR
+591 PGAAVVDTVR
-601 LGLAPVATVDA
+601 LGLAPVATVEGAGAEGSGADA
-612 PEDGAGGT
+612 ADDGA
-620 GGSDGTGG
+620 
-628 SGGSGEEARGTDVA
+628 ARGTDVA
-642 GVPATFFETALDPVT
+642 GVPAGFFDTALDPVA
-657 LQGNPTSTLEDG
+657 LAGDPTGTLEDG

-680 RGWEVGDTVLL
+680 RGWEVGDTLRL
-691 GGEGGTGNGT
+691 GEG
-701 GGSETTGAPVEA
+701 AAAVEA
-713 TVGAV
+713 RVGAV

-727 ILVRDDV
+727 VLVRDDV
-734 FDAVVPPAQAS
+734 FDAVVPAAQAS
-745 VRIVYVSAADDA
+745 VRIVYVSAAEGA
-757 SPAQLDELREG
+757 TPAEVEELRAA
-768 LTDAVAPY
+768 LTTAVEPF
-776 LVLTVLDREE
+776 LVVTVLDRED
-786 TASAFADQVDQVLV
+786 TASAFADQVNQVLV

-819 TLALSV
+819 TLALSI

-836 AVGLGRLQLAGI
+836 AVGLGRLQLAGV

-886 LAIPWGQVLAILGT
+886 LAVPWGQVLAILGV

-920 VLDAVTVD
+920 VLDAATVD

>member
-1 MLRVALRGVR
+1 MIRVALRGVR

-69 PQEGGGGGGATGGG
+69 PQEGGGGGAPGSG
-83 FAAERTLVPDDLV
+83 FGTERTLVPDSLAATVED
-96 TSIEEVDGV
+96 VDGV

-130 PPSVALAVDEE
+130 PPSVGLAVDEE
-141 DPSLTLLE
+141 DPSLTLLD

-155 GEIVLEESAAEAAGL
+155 GEIVLEESAAQAADL
-170 STGDETTIVLGD
+170 RTGDETTVVLAD

-201 AVLIG
+201 AVLVG
-206 LDDATAREVYAPD
+206 LDDATAREAYAPD

-225 AVWASGSDAGGGS
+225 AVWASSDGAGDASGE
-238 DDGGTGGTD
+238 
-247 GTAAADEEALA
+247 AAGEGAAGEEALA
-258 ERVEAVLPDG
+258 DRVGAVLPDG
-268 AQAVSG
+268 AEAVTG
-274 TQARE
+274 TQARA

-340 SSVLAQALVVGLV
+340 ASVLVQALVVGLV

-427 PERGTLARAVGG
+427 PERGTRTRAVGG
-439 TALVAVGAGTL
+439 VVLVAAGAGVL
-450 WLAAHLGSSVADDP
+450 WLAAFLGSSVSDTP
-464 TGWTWVDDLSPR
+464 TGWAWVDDLSPR

-502 TVLAWPLVAALRPL
+502 TVLAWPLVVTLRPL

-575 ATQTIP
+575 ATLTVP
-581 GGAVDAVRAV
+581 DGAVDAVRAV

-601 LGLAPVATVDA
+601 LGLAPAAAV
-612 PEDGAGGT
+612 
-620 GGSDGTGG
+620 GSSG
-628 SGGSGEEARGTDVA
+628 SGDEPRGTDVA
-642 GVPATFFETALDPVT
+642 GVPAAFFDTALDPVT
-657 LQGNPTSTLEDG
+657 LEGDATSTLEDG
-669 DVVVHRRTARE
+669 GVVVHRRTARE
-680 RGWEVGDTVLL
+680 RGWEVGDTLRL
-691 GGEGGTGNGT
+691 GSQAEGTGAADGGT
-701 GGSETTGAPVEA
+701 SAVVDVR
-713 TVGAV
+713 VGAI

-727 ILVRDDV
+727 VLVRDDL
-734 FDAVVPPAQAS
+734 FDTVVPPAQAS
-745 VRIVYVSAADDA
+745 VRIVYVSAA
-757 SPAQLDELREG
+757 SPAEVEALRAD

-776 LVLTVLDREE
+776 LVLTVQDREE

-848 IAIESVLT
+848 IAVESVLT

-886 LAIPWGQVLAILGT
+886 LAIPWGQVLVILAA

>member
-1 MLRVALRGVR
+1 MIRVALRGVR
-11 AHLVRFVL
+11 AHVVRFVL

-52 LVADVYVR
+52 LTADVYVR
-60 GSQEVTGAA
+60 GSQEVTGDAA
-69 PQEGGGGGGATGGG
+69 GPGGGGGGGNG
-83 FAAERTLVPDDLV
+83 FAGDRTLVPADLAADV
-96 TSIEEVDGV
+96 EAVDGV
-105 DRAVADV
+105 ARAVPDV
-112 SGPAVLVAADGTA
+112 SGPVVLVAADGTA
-125 VVTNG
+125 VVTTG
-130 PPSVALAVDEE
+130 PPSTAFSVDPE
-141 DPSLTLLE
+141 DPSLTLLD
-149 GAWPGP
+149 GAWPAA
-155 GEIVLEESAAEAAGL
+155 GEIVLEQSAAETAGL
-170 STGDETTIVLGD
+170 TTGDETTVVLGG
-182 EPRPV
+182 EPTPV

-201 AVLIG
+201 AVLVGIDG
-206 LDDATAREVYAPD
+206 ETARAVYAPD
-219 GQVAQI
+219 GMVPQLS
-225 AVWASGSDAGGGS
+225 VWSSPTSGEV
-238 DDGGTGGTD
+238 
-247 GTAAADEEALA
+247 DEDALA
-258 ERVEAVLPDG
+258 ERVGDVLPDG
-268 AQAVSG
+268 AEAVTG
-274 TQARE
+274 EQARA

-308 FIIANTFQMSVR
+308 FIIANTFAMSVR

-340 SSVLAQALVVGLV
+340 SSVLVQALVVGLV
-353 GGALGV
+353 GGGIGV
-359 AGGAALVRV
+359 LAGAGLVRV
-368 IRWGLAAAGMEFSG
+368 IRWGLALAGMEFSG
-382 RVPLGGTQL
+382 RVPLGAPQVV
-391 AAAVGLGAAVSVLA
+391 AAVVLGAVVSVLA

-427 PERGTLARAVGG
+427 PDRGTGVRAVGG
-439 TALVAVGAGTL
+439 IVLVAAGAGVL
-450 WLAAHLGSSVADDP
+450 WLASFLGSSVADAP
-464 TGWTWVDDLSPR
+464 TGWAWVDDLSPR

-502 TVLAWPLVAALRPL
+502 TVLAWPLVVALRPL

-560 SIVETEVRADLVVDS
+560 SIVENEVRADLVVDS
-575 ATQTIP
+575 ATLVVP
-581 GGAVDAVRAV
+581 EGAVEAVAAT
-591 PGAETVDTVR
+591 PGAAVVDTVR
-601 LGLAPVATVDA
+601 LGLASVATV
-612 PEDGAGGT
+612 GGGT
-620 GGSDGTGG
+620 GAEG
-628 SGGSGEEARGTDVA
+628 SGGDAADDGEPRGTDVA
-642 GVPATFFETALDPVT
+642 GVPAGFFDTALDPVA
-657 LQGNPTSTLEDG
+657 LAGDPTATLEAG

-680 RGWEVGDTVLL
+680 RGWEVGDTLRL
-691 GGEGGTGNGT
+691 GEG
-701 GGSETTGAPVEA
+701 AAAVEA
-713 TVGAV
+713 RVGAV

-734 FDAVVPPAQAS
+734 FDAVVPAAQAS
-745 VRIVYVSAADDA
+745 VRIVYVSAAEGA
-757 SPAQLDELREG
+757 SAAEVEDLRAA
-768 LTDAVAPY
+768 LTTAVEPF
-776 LVLTVLDREE
+776 LVVTVLDREE
-786 TASAFADQVDQVLV
+786 TASAFADQVNQVLV

-819 TLALSV
+819 TLALSI

-836 AVGLGRLQLAGI
+836 AVGLGRLQLAGV

-886 LAIPWGQVLAILGT
+886 LAVPWGQVLAILGV

>member
-1 MLRVALRGVR
+1 MIRVALRGVR
-11 AHLVRFVL
+11 AHVVRFVL

-52 LVADVYVR
+52 LTADVYVR
-60 GSQEVTGAA
+60 GSQEVTGDAA
-69 PQEGGGGGGATGGG
+69 GPGGGGGGGNG
-83 FAAERTLVPDDLV
+83 FAGDRTLVPADLAADV
-96 TSIEEVDGV
+96 EAVDGV
-105 DRAVADV
+105 ARAVPDV
-112 SGPAVLVAADGTA
+112 SGPVVLVAADGTA
-125 VVTNG
+125 VVTTG
-130 PPSVALAVDEE
+130 PPSTAFSVDPE
-141 DPSLTLLE
+141 DPSLTLLD
-149 GAWPGP
+149 GAWPAA
-155 GEIVLEESAAEAAGL
+155 GEIVLEQSAAETARL
-170 STGDETTIVLGD
+170 TTGDETTVVLGG
-182 EPRPV
+182 EPTPV

-201 AVLIG
+201 AVLVGIDG
-206 LDDATAREVYAPD
+206 ETARAVYAPD
-219 GQVAQI
+219 GMVPQLS
-225 AVWASGSDAGGGS
+225 VWSSQTSGEV
-238 DDGGTGGTD
+238 
-247 GTAAADEEALA
+247 DEDALA
-258 ERVEAVLPDG
+258 ERVGDVLPDG
-268 AQAVSG
+268 AEAVTG
-274 TQARE
+274 EQARA

-308 FIIANTFQMSVR
+308 FIIANTFAMSVR

-340 SSVLAQALVVGLV
+340 SSVLVQALVVGLV
-353 GGALGV
+353 GGGIGV
-359 AGGAALVRV
+359 LAGAGLVRV
-368 IRWGLAAAGMEFSG
+368 IRWGLALAGMEFSG
-382 RVPLGGTQL
+382 RVPLGAPQVV
-391 AAAVGLGAAVSVLA
+391 AAVGLGAVVSVLA

-427 PERGTLARAVGG
+427 PDRGTGVRAVGG
-439 TALVAVGAGTL
+439 IVLVAAGAGVL
-450 WLAAHLGSSVADDP
+450 WLASFLGSSVADAP
-464 TGWTWVDDLSPR
+464 TGWAWVDDLSPR

-502 TVLAWPLVAALRPL
+502 TVLAWPLVVALRPL

-560 SIVETEVRADLVVDS
+560 SIVENEVRADLVVDS
-575 ATQTIP
+575 ATLVVP
-581 GGAVDAVRAV
+581 EGAVEAVAAT
-591 PGAETVDTVR
+591 PGAAVVDTVR
-601 LGLAPVATVDA
+601 LGLVSVATV
-612 PEDGAGGT
+612 GGGT
-620 GGSDGTGG
+620 GAEG
-628 SGGSGEEARGTDVA
+628 SGGDAADDGEPRGTDVA
-642 GVPATFFETALDPVT
+642 GVPAGFFDTALDPVA
-657 LQGNPTSTLEDG
+657 LAGDPTATLEAG

-680 RGWEVGDTVLL
+680 RGWEVGDTLRL
-691 GGEGGTGNGT
+691 GEG
-701 GGSETTGAPVEA
+701 AAAVEVR
-713 TVGAV
+713 VGAV

-734 FDAVVPPAQAS
+734 FDTVVPAAQAS
-745 VRIVYVSAADDA
+745 VRIVYVSAAEGA
-757 SPAQLDELREG
+757 SAAEVEDLRAA
-768 LTDAVAPY
+768 LTTAVEPF
-776 LVLTVLDREE
+776 LVVTVLDREE
-786 TASAFADQVDQVLV
+786 TASAFADQVNQVLV

-819 TLALSV
+819 TLALSI

-836 AVGLGRLQLAGI
+836 AVGLGRLQLAGV

-886 LAIPWGQVLAILGT
+886 LAVPWGQVLAILGV

>member
-1 MLRVALRGVR
+1 MIRVALRGVR
-11 AHLVRFVL
+11 AHVVRFVL

-52 LVADVYVR
+52 LTADVYVR
-60 GSQEVTGAA
+60 GSQEVTGDAA
-69 PQEGGGGGGATGGG
+69 GPGGGGGGNG
-83 FAAERTLVPDDLV
+83 FAGDRTLVPADLAADV
-96 TSIEEVDGV
+96 EAVDGV
-105 DRAVADV
+105 ARAVPDV
-112 SGPAVLVAADGTA
+112 SGPVVLVAADGTA
-125 VVTNG
+125 VVTTG
-130 PPSVALAVDEE
+130 PPSTAFSIDPE
-141 DPSLTLLE
+141 DPSLTLLD
-149 GAWPGP
+149 GAWPAA
-155 GEIVLEESAAEAAGL
+155 GEIVLEQSAAETAGL
-170 STGDETTIVLGD
+170 TTGDETTVVLGG
-182 EPRPV
+182 EPTPV

-201 AVLIG
+201 AVLVGIDG
-206 LDDATAREVYAPD
+206 ETARDVYAPD
-219 GQVAQI
+219 GMVPQLS
-225 AVWASGSDAGGGS
+225 VWSSQTSGDI
-238 DDGGTGGTD
+238 
-247 GTAAADEEALA
+247 DEDALA
-258 ERVEAVLPDG
+258 ERVGAVLPDG
-268 AQAVSG
+268 AEAVSG
-274 TQARE
+274 EQARA

-308 FIIANTFQMSVR
+308 FIIANTFAMSVR

-340 SSVLAQALVVGLV
+340 TSVLVQALVVGLV
-353 GGALGV
+353 GGSLGV
-359 AGGAALVRV
+359 LAGAGLVRV
-368 IRWGLAAAGMEFSG
+368 IRWGLALAGMEFSG
-382 RVPLGGTQL
+382 RVPLGTPQVV
-391 AAAVGLGAAVSVLA
+391 AAVGLGAVVSVLA

-427 PERGTLARAVGG
+427 PDRGTGVRAVGG
-439 TALVAVGAGTL
+439 IVLVAAGAGVL
-450 WLAAHLGSSVADDP
+450 WLAAFLGSSVADAP
-464 TGWTWVDDLSPR
+464 TGWAWVDDLSPR

-560 SIVETEVRADLVVDS
+560 SIVENEVRADLVVDS
-575 ATQTIP
+575 ATLVVP
-581 GGAVDAVRAV
+581 EGAVDAVTAT
-591 PGAETVDTVR
+591 PGAAVVDTVR
-601 LGLAPVATVDA
+601 LGLASVATVEDA
-612 PEDGAGGT
+612 GAAVAGDDDATDDGA
-620 GGSDGTGG
+620 
-628 SGGSGEEARGTDVA
+628 ARGTDVA
-642 GVPATFFETALDPVT
+642 GVPAGFFDTALDPVA
-657 LQGNPTSTLEDG
+657 LAGDPTATLEAG
-669 DVVVHRRTARE
+669 DVVVHRRTARD
-680 RGWEVGDTVLL
+680 RGWEVGDTLRL
-691 GGEGGTGNGT
+691 GEG
-701 GGSETTGAPVEA
+701 SAAVEA
-713 TVGAV
+713 RVGAV

-734 FDAVVPPAQAS
+734 FDAVVPAAQAS
-745 VRIVYVSAADDA
+745 VRIVYVSAAEGA
-757 SPAQLDELREG
+757 TPAEVEELRAA
-768 LTDAVAPY
+768 LTTAVEPF
-776 LVLTVLDREE
+776 LVVTVLDRED
-786 TASAFADQVDQVLV
+786 TASAFADQVNQVLV

-819 TLALSV
+819 TLALSI

-836 AVGLGRLQLAGI
+836 AVGLGRLQLAGV

-886 LAIPWGQVLAILGT
+886 LAVPWGQVLAILGV

>member
-1 MLRVALRGVR
+1 MIRVALRGVR
-11 AHLVRFVL
+11 AHVVRFVL

-52 LVADVYVR
+52 LTADVYVR
-60 GSQEVTGAA
+60 GSQEVTGDAA
-69 PQEGGGGGGATGGG
+69 GPGGGGGGGNG
-83 FAAERTLVPDDLV
+83 FAGDRTLVPADLAADV
-96 TSIEEVDGV
+96 EAVDGV
-105 DRAVADV
+105 ARAVPDV
-112 SGPAVLVAADGTA
+112 SGPVVLVAADGTA
-125 VVTNG
+125 VVTTG
-130 PPSVALAVDEE
+130 PPSTAFSVDPE
-141 DPSLTLLE
+141 DPSLTLLD
-149 GAWPGP
+149 GAWPAA
-155 GEIVLEESAAEAAGL
+155 GEIVLEQSAAETARL
-170 STGDETTIVLGD
+170 TTGDETTVVLGG
-182 EPRPV
+182 EPTPV

-201 AVLIG
+201 AVLVGIDG
-206 LDDATAREVYAPD
+206 ETARAVYAPD
-219 GQVAQI
+219 GMVPQLS
-225 AVWASGSDAGGGS
+225 VWSSQTSGEV
-238 DDGGTGGTD
+238 
-247 GTAAADEEALA
+247 DEDALA
-258 ERVEAVLPDG
+258 ERVGDVLPDG
-268 AQAVSG
+268 AEAVTG
-274 TQARE
+274 EQARA

-308 FIIANTFQMSVR
+308 FIIANTFAMSVR

-340 SSVLAQALVVGLV
+340 SSVLVQALVVGLV
-353 GGALGV
+353 GGGIGV
-359 AGGAALVRV
+359 LAGAGLVRV
-368 IRWGLAAAGMEFSG
+368 IRWGLALAGMEFSG
-382 RVPLGGTQL
+382 RVPLGAPQVV
-391 AAAVGLGAAVSVLA
+391 AAVGLGAVVSVLA

-427 PERGTLARAVGG
+427 PDRGTGVRAVGG
-439 TALVAVGAGTL
+439 IVLVAAGAGVL
-450 WLAAHLGSSVADDP
+450 WLASFLGSSVADAP
-464 TGWTWVDDLSPR
+464 TGWAWVDDLSPR

-502 TVLAWPLVAALRPL
+502 TVLAWPLVVALRPL

-560 SIVETEVRADLVVDS
+560 SIVENEVRADLVVDS
-575 ATQTIP
+575 ATLVVP
-581 GGAVDAVRAV
+581 EGAVEAVAAT
-591 PGAETVDTVR
+591 PGAAVVDTVR
-601 LGLAPVATVDA
+601 LGLVSVATV
-612 PEDGAGGT
+612 GGGT
-620 GGSDGTGG
+620 GAEG
-628 SGGSGEEARGTDVA
+628 SGGDAADDGEPRGTDVA
-642 GVPATFFETALDPVT
+642 GVPAGFFDTALDPVA
-657 LQGNPTSTLEDG
+657 LAGDPTATLEAG

-680 RGWEVGDTVLL
+680 RGWEVGDTLRL
-691 GGEGGTGNGT
+691 GEG
-701 GGSETTGAPVEA
+701 AAAVEA
-713 TVGAV
+713 RVGAV

-734 FDAVVPPAQAS
+734 FDAVVPAAQAS
-745 VRIVYVSAADDA
+745 VRIVYVSAAEGA
-757 SPAQLDELREG
+757 SAAEVEDLRAA
-768 LTDAVAPY
+768 LTTAVEPF
-776 LVLTVLDREE
+776 LVVTVLDREE
-786 TASAFADQVDQVLV
+786 TASAFADQVNQVLV

-819 TLALSV
+819 TLALSI

-836 AVGLGRLQLAGI
+836 AVGLGRLQLAGV

-886 LAIPWGQVLAILGT
+886 LAVPWGQVLAILGV

>member
-1 MLRVALRGVR
+1 MIRVALRGVR
-11 AHLVRFVL
+11 AHVVRFVL

-52 LVADVYVR
+52 LTADVYVR
-60 GSQEVTGAA
+60 GAQEVESDTSG
-69 PQEGGGGGGATGGG
+69 PGGGGAAGGGG
-83 FAAERTLVPDDLV
+83 FAGDRTLVPADLTTEV
-96 TSIEEVDGV
+96 EGVDGV
-105 DRAVADV
+105 ERAVADV
-112 SGPAVLVAADGTA
+112 SGPVVLVAADGTA
-125 VVTNG
+125 VVTTG
-130 PPSVALAVDEE
+130 PPSTAFSVDPE
-141 DPSLTLLE
+141 DPSLTLLD
-149 GAWPGP
+149 GAWPGA
-155 GEIVLEESAAEAAGL
+155 GEIVLEQSAAETADLA
-170 STGDETTIVLGD
+170 TGDETTVVLGG

-201 AVLIG
+201 AVLVGIDG
-206 LDDATAREVYAPD
+206 DTAREVYAPD
-219 GQVAQI
+219 GLVPQI
-225 AVWASGSDAGGGS
+225 AVWADASGPV
-238 DDGGTGGTD
+238 
-247 GTAAADEEALA
+247 DEDALA
-258 ERVEAVLPDG
+258 DRVASVLPSGAEAVTG
-268 AQAVSG
+268 E
-274 TQARE
+274 QARA

-308 FIIANTFQMSVR
+308 FIIANTFAMSVR

-340 SSVLAQALVVGLV
+340 ASVLVQALVVGLV
-353 GGALGV
+353 GGGFGV
-359 AGGAALVRV
+359 LAGAGLVRV
-368 IRWGLAAAGMEFSG
+368 IRWGLALAGFEFSG
-382 RVPLGGTQL
+382 RVPLGTSQVV
-391 AAAVGLGAAVSVLA
+391 AAVALGAVVSVLA

-427 PERGTLARAVGG
+427 PDRGTGLRAVGG
-439 TALVAVGAGTL
+439 VVVVAAGAGVL
-450 WLAAHLGSSVADDP
+450 WLAAYLGSSVVDAP
-464 TGWTWVDDLSPR
+464 TGWAWVDDLSPR
-476 VLLGVGAGLVLV
+476 LLLGVGAGLVLV

-502 TVLAWPLVAALRPL
+502 AVLAWPLVVALRPL

-560 SIVETEVRADLVVDS
+560 SIVENEVRADLVVDS
-575 ATQTIP
+575 ATLVVP
-581 GGAVDAVRAV
+581 EGAVEAVTAT
-591 PGAETVDTVR
+591 PGAAVVDTVR
-601 LGLAPVATVDA
+601 LGSAPVATV
-612 PEDGAGGT
+612 G
-620 GGSDGTGG
+620 GG
-628 SGGSGEEARGTDVA
+628 SGTDDRTADGTDDGARGTDVA
-642 GVPATFFETALDPVT
+642 GVPAGFFDTALEPVT
-657 LQGNPTSTLEDG
+657 LAGDPTATLEDG

-680 RGWEVGDTVLL
+680 RGWEVGDTLRL
-691 GGEGGTGNGT
+691 GEGD
-701 GGSETTGAPVEA
+701 AAVEA
-713 TVGAV
+713 RVGAV

-727 ILVRDDV
+727 VLVRDDV
-734 FDAVVPPAQAS
+734 FDAVVPAAQAS
-745 VRIVYVSAADDA
+745 VRIVYVSAADGA
-757 SPAQLDELREG
+757 SPADVEELRTA
-768 LTDAVAPY
+768 LTSAVEPF
-776 LVLTVLDREE
+776 LVVTVLDREQ
-786 TASAFADQVDQVLV
+786 TASAFADQVNQVLV

-819 TLALSV
+819 TLALSI

-836 AVGLGRLQLAGI
+836 AVGLGRLQLAGV

-866 TGIGIGA
+866 TGIGVGA

-886 LAIPWGQVLAILGT
+886 LAVPWGQVLAILGV

>member
-1 MLRVALRGVR
+1 MIRVALRGVR
-11 AHLVRFVL
+11 AHVVRFVL

-52 LVADVYVR
+52 LTADVYVR
-60 GSQEVTGAA
+60 GSQEVTGDAA
-69 PQEGGGGGGATGGG
+69 GPGGGGGGGGNG
-83 FAAERTLVPDDLV
+83 FAGDRTLVPADLAAEV
-96 TSIEEVDGV
+96 EAVDGV
-105 DRAVADV
+105 ARAVPDV
-112 SGPAVLVAADGTA
+112 SGPVVLVAADGTA
-125 VVTNG
+125 VVTTG
-130 PPSVALAVDEE
+130 PPSTAFSVDPE
-141 DPSLTLLE
+141 DPSLTLLD
-149 GAWPGP
+149 GAWPAA
-155 GEIVLEESAAEAAGL
+155 GEIVLEQSAAETAGL
-170 STGDETTIVLGD
+170 ATGDETTVVLGG
-182 EPRPV
+182 EPTPV

-201 AVLIG
+201 AVLVGIDG
-206 LDDATAREVYAPD
+206 ETAREVYAPD
-219 GQVAQI
+219 GMVPQLS
-225 AVWASGSDAGGGS
+225 VWAPPSSGEV
-238 DDGGTGGTD
+238 
-247 GTAAADEEALA
+247 DEDALA
-258 ERVEAVLPDG
+258 ERVGAVLPEG
-268 AQAVSG
+268 AEAVTG
-274 TQARE
+274 EQARA

-308 FIIANTFQMSVR
+308 FIIANTFAMSVR

-340 SSVLAQALVVGLV
+340 ASVLVQALVVGLV
-353 GGALGV
+353 GGGLGV
-359 AGGAALVRV
+359 LAGAGLVRV
-368 IRWGLAAAGMEFSG
+368 IRWGLGLAGMEFSG
-382 RVPLGGTQL
+382 RVPLGTPQVV
-391 AAAVGLGAAVSVLA
+391 AAVGLGAVVSVLA

-427 PERGTLARAVGG
+427 PDRGTGVRAVGG
-439 TALVAVGAGTL
+439 IVLVAGGAGVL
-450 WLAAHLGSSVADDP
+450 WLASFLGSSVADAP
-464 TGWTWVDDLSPR
+464 TGWAWVDDLSPR

-502 TVLAWPLVAALRPL
+502 TVLAWPLVVALRPL

-560 SIVETEVRADLVVDS
+560 SIVENEVLADLVVDS
-575 ATQTIP
+575 ATLVVP
-581 GGAVDAVRAV
+581 EGAVEAVTAT
-591 PGAETVDTVR
+591 PGAAVVDTVR
-601 LGLAPVATVDA
+601 LGLSPVATVD
-612 PEDGAGGT
+612 DGSGAA
-620 GGSDGTGG
+620 G
-628 SGGSGEEARGTDVA
+628 SGGDAGEARGTDVA
-642 GVPATFFETALDPVT
+642 GVPTGFFDTALDPVT
-657 LQGNPTSTLEDG
+657 LAGDPTATLEDG
-669 DVVVHRRTARE
+669 GVVVHRRTARE
-680 RGWEVGDTVLL
+680 RGWEVGDTLRL
-691 GGEGGTGNGT
+691 GEG
-701 GGSETTGAPVEA
+701 AAAVEA
-713 TVGAV
+713 RVGAV

-734 FDAVVPPAQAS
+734 FDAVVPAAQAS
-745 VRIVYVSAADDA
+745 VRIVYVSAAEGA
-757 SPAQLDELREG
+757 SPAEVEELRTA
-768 LTDAVAPY
+768 LTTAVEPF
-776 LVLTVLDREE
+776 LVVTVLDRED
-786 TASAFADQVDQVLV
+786 TASAFADQVNQVLV

-819 TLALSV
+819 TLALSI

-836 AVGLGRLQLAGI
+836 AVGLGRLQLAGV

-886 LAIPWGQVLAILGT
+886 LAVPWGQVLAILGV

>member
-1 MLRVALRGVR
+1 VIRVALRGVR

-69 PQEGGGGGGATGGG
+69 PQEGGGGGATGEG
-83 FAAERTLVPDDLV
+83 FGTARTLVPADLAGTV
-96 TSIEEVDGV
+96 EDVDGV
-105 DRAVADV
+105 DRAVPDV

-130 PPSVALAVDEE
+130 PPSVALAVDPQ
-141 DPSLTLLE
+141 DPSLTLLD
-149 GAWPGP
+149 GAWPGRD
-155 GEIVLEESAAEAAGL
+155 EVALEESAAQAADL
-170 STGDETTIVLGD
+170 ATGDTTTVVLGD
-182 EPRPV
+182 DPHPV

-201 AVLIG
+201 AILVGI
-206 LDDATAREVYAPD
+206 DDATAREVYAPD
-219 GQVAQI
+219 GQVSQI
-225 AVWASGSDAGGGS
+225 AVWATGGPG
-238 DDGGTGGTD
+238 DDGPAT
-247 GTAAADEEALA
+247 TATEEESLAD
-258 ERVEAVLPDG
+258 RVGAVLPVG
-268 AQAVSG
+268 AEAVSG
-274 TQARE
+274 TQARA

-340 SSVLAQALVVGLV
+340 SSVLVQALVVGLV

-359 AGGAALVRV
+359 AGGAGLVRV
-368 IRWGLAAAGMEFSG
+368 IRWGLATAGMEFSG
-382 RVPLGGTQL
+382 RVPLGGAQL

-405 AVLPARRAAAI
+405 AVLPARLAAAI

-427 PERGTLARAVGG
+427 PERGTRTRAVGG
-439 TALVAVGAGTL
+439 AVLVAAGAGVL
-450 WLAAHLGSSVADDP
+450 WLAALLGSSVSDAP
-464 TGWTWVDDLSPR
+464 TGWAWVDDLSPR
-476 VLLGVGAGLVLV
+476 VLLGVGAGAVLV

-502 TVLAWPLVAALRPL
+502 TVLAAPLVLALRPL

-523 VTRNPRR
+523 VTRTPRR

-575 ATQTIP
+575 ATRTVP
-581 GGAVDAVRAV
+581 DGAVEAITAV

-601 LGLAPVATVDA
+601 LGLAPVETV
-612 PEDGAGGT
+612 
-620 GGSDGTGG
+620 G
-628 SGGSGEEARGTDVA
+628 SGDAARGTDVA
-642 GVPATFFETALDPVT
+642 GVPATFFETALDPVA
-657 LQGNPTSTLEDG
+657 LQGDPTSTLEDG
-669 DVVVHRRTARE
+669 DAVVHRRTARE
-680 RGWEVGDTVLL
+680 RGWEVGDTLRVGDPGS
-691 GGEGGTGNGT
+691 GG
-701 GGSETTGAPVEA
+701 PQVEA
-713 TVGAV
+713 RVGAI

-734 FDAVVPPAQAS
+734 FDAVVPEARSS
-745 VRIVYVSAADDA
+745 VRIVYVSAPDGA
-757 SPAQLDELREG
+757 SAAEVEDLRAG
-768 LTDAVAPY
+768 LTEAVAPF
-776 LVLTVLDREE
+776 LVLTVLDREQ

-836 AVGLGRLQLAGI
+836 AVGLGRLQLGGI

-886 LAIPWGQVLAILGT
+886 LAVPWGQVLTILGV
-900 AVVIGLVASVWPAI
+900 AVVIGLVASVWPAV

-920 VLDAVTVD
+920 VLEAVTVD

>member
-1 MLRVALRGVR
+1 MIRVALRGVR
-11 AHLVRFVL
+11 AHVVRFVL

-38 GMLSSTFD
+38 GMLSSTFE

-52 LVADVYVR
+52 LTADVYVR
-60 GSQEVTGAA
+60 GSQEVAGDATG
-69 PQEGGGGGGATGGG
+69 PGGGGGGGTGFTGD
-83 FAAERTLVPDDLV
+83 RTLVPADLTADV
-96 TSIEEVDGV
+96 EEVDGV
-105 DRAVADV
+105 ARAVADV
-112 SGPAVLVAADGTA
+112 SGPVVLVAADGTA
-125 VVTNG
+125 VVTTG
-130 PPSVALAVDEE
+130 PPSTAFSVDPE
-141 DPSLTLLE
+141 DPSLTLLD
-149 GAWPGP
+149 GAWPQP
-155 GEIVLEESAAEAAGL
+155 GEIVLEQSAAETADL
-170 STGDETTIVLGD
+170 TTGDPTTVVLGG
-182 EPRPV
+182 EPTPV

-201 AVLIG
+201 AVLVGIDG
-206 LDDATAREVYAPD
+206 ETAREVYAPD
-219 GQVAQI
+219 QMVPQL
-225 AVWASGSDAGGGS
+225 AVWATPSSGPV
-238 DDGGTGGTD
+238 
-247 GTAAADEEALA
+247 DEDALA
-258 ERVEAVLPDG
+258 ERVGAVLPAG
-268 AQAVSG
+268 AEAVTG
-274 TQARE
+274 EQARA

-308 FIIANTFQMSVR
+308 FIIANTFAMSVR

-340 SSVLAQALVVGLV
+340 ASVLVQALVVGLV
-353 GGALGV
+353 GGGLGV
-359 AGGAALVRV
+359 LAGAGLVRV
-368 IRWGLAAAGMEFSG
+368 IRWGLALAGMEFSG
-382 RVPLGGTQL
+382 RVPLGAPQAL
-391 AAAVGLGAAVSVLA
+391 AAVALGAVVSVLA

-427 PERGTLARAVGG
+427 PDRGTGLRAVGG
-439 TALVAVGAGTL
+439 TVLVAAGAGTL
-450 WLAAHLGSSVADDP
+450 WLAAYLGASVADAP
-464 TGWTWVDDLSPR
+464 TGWAWVDDLSPR

-502 TVLAWPLVAALRPL
+502 AVLAWPLVVALRPL

-560 SIVETEVRADLVVDS
+560 GIVENEVRADLVVDS
-575 ATQTIP
+575 ATLVVP
-581 GGAVDAVRAV
+581 EGAVEAVTATPGVAV
-591 PGAETVDTVR
+591 VDTVR
-601 LGLAPVATVDA
+601 LGLAPVATVD
-612 PEDGAGGT
+612 GAGDAG
-620 GGSDGTGG
+620 
-628 SGGSGEEARGTDVA
+628 EARGTDVA
-642 GVPATFFETALDPVT
+642 GVPAGFFDTALDPVA
-657 LQGNPTSTLEDG
+657 LAGDPTSTLEDG

-680 RGWEVGDTVLL
+680 RGWEVGDSVRL
-691 GGEGGTGNGT
+691 GEGG
-701 GGSETTGAPVEA
+701 AAVEA
-713 TVGAV
+713 RVGAV

-734 FDAVVPPAQAS
+734 FDAVVPAAQAS
-745 VRIVYVSAADDA
+745 VRIVYVSAADGATTADVEDLRA
-757 SPAQLDELREG
+757 S
-768 LTDAVAPY
+768 LTTAVEPF
-776 LVLTVLDREE
+776 LVVTVLDRED
-786 TASAFADQVDQVLV
+786 TASAFADQVNQVLV

-819 TLALSV
+819 TLALSI

-836 AVGLGRLQLAGI
+836 AVGLGRLQLAGV

-886 LAIPWGQVLAILGT
+886 LAVPWGQVLAILGV

-920 VLDAVTVD
+920 VLEAVTVE

>member
-1 MLRVALRGVR
+1 MIRVALRGVR
-11 AHLVRFVL
+11 AHVVRFVL

-52 LVADVYVR
+52 LTADVYVR
-60 GSQEVTGAA
+60 GAQEVESDASG
-69 PQEGGGGGGATGGG
+69 PGGGGAAGGSG
-83 FAAERTLVPDDLV
+83 FAGDRTLVPADLTTEV
-96 TSIEEVDGV
+96 EGVDGV
-105 DRAVADV
+105 ERAVADV
-112 SGPAVLVAADGTA
+112 SGPVVLVAADGTA
-125 VVTNG
+125 VVTTG
-130 PPSVALAVDEE
+130 PPSTAFSVDPE
-141 DPSLTLLE
+141 DPSLTLLD

-155 GEIVLEESAAEAAGL
+155 GEIVLEQSAAQTADLA
-170 STGDETTIVLGD
+170 TGDETTVVLGG

-201 AVLIG
+201 AVLVGIDG
-206 LDDATAREVYAPD
+206 DTAREVYAPD
-219 GQVAQI
+219 GLVPQI
-225 AVWASGSDAGGGS
+225 AVWADSSGPV
-238 DDGGTGGTD
+238 
-247 GTAAADEEALA
+247 DEDALA
-258 ERVEAVLPDG
+258 DRVASVLPSGAEAVTG
-268 AQAVSG
+268 E
-274 TQARE
+274 QARA

-308 FIIANTFQMSVR
+308 FIIANTFAMSVR

-340 SSVLAQALVVGLV
+340 ASVLVQALVVGLV
-353 GGALGV
+353 GGGFGV
-359 AGGAALVRV
+359 LAGAGLVRV
-368 IRWGLAAAGMEFSG
+368 IRWGLALAGMEFSG
-382 RVPLGGTQL
+382 RVPLGAPQVV
-391 AAAVGLGAAVSVLA
+391 AAVALGAVVSVLA

-427 PERGTLARAVGG
+427 PDRGTGLRAVGG
-439 TALVAVGAGTL
+439 VVVVAAGAGVL
-450 WLAAHLGSSVADDP
+450 WLAAYLGSSVVDAP
-464 TGWTWVDDLSPR
+464 TGWAWVDDLSPR
-476 VLLGVGAGLVLV
+476 LLLGVGAGLVLV

-502 TVLAWPLVAALRPL
+502 AVLAWPLVVTLRPL

-560 SIVETEVRADLVVDS
+560 SIVENEVRADLVVDS
-575 ATQTIP
+575 ATLVVP
-581 GGAVDAVRAV
+581 EGAVEAVTAT
-591 PGAETVDTVR
+591 PGAAVVDTVR
-601 LGLAPVATVDA
+601 LGSASVATV
-612 PEDGAGGT
+612 G
-620 GGSDGTGG
+620 GG
-628 SGGSGEEARGTDVA
+628 SGTDDGARGTDVA
-642 GVPATFFETALDPVT
+642 GVPAGFFDTALEPVT
-657 LQGNPTSTLEDG
+657 LAGDPTATLEDG

-680 RGWEVGDTVLL
+680 RGWEVGDTLQL
-691 GGEGGTGNGT
+691 GEGD
-701 GGSETTGAPVEA
+701 AAVEA
-713 TVGAV
+713 RVGAV

-727 ILVRDDV
+727 VLVRDDV
-734 FDAVVPPAQAS
+734 FDAVVPAAQAS
-745 VRIVYVSAADDA
+745 VRIVYVSAADGA
-757 SPAQLDELREG
+757 SPADVEELRTA
-768 LTDAVAPY
+768 LTSAVEPF
-776 LVLTVLDREE
+776 LVVTVLDREQ
-786 TASAFADQVDQVLV
+786 TASAFADQVNQVLV

-819 TLALSV
+819 TLALSI

-836 AVGLGRLQLAGI
+836 AVGLGRLQLAGV

-886 LAIPWGQVLAILGT
+886 LAVPWGQVLAILGV

>member
-1 MLRVALRGVR
+1 MIRVALRGVR
-11 AHLVRFVL
+11 AHVVRFVL
-19 SVLAVTLGVA
+19 SVLAVTLGIA

-52 LVADVYVR
+52 LTADVYVR
-60 GSQEVTGAA
+60 GSQEVTGDAA
-69 PQEGGGGGGATGGG
+69 GPGGGGGGGNG
-83 FAAERTLVPDDLV
+83 FAGDRTLVPADLAADV
-96 TSIEEVDGV
+96 EAVDGV
-105 DRAVADV
+105 SRAVPDV
-112 SGPAVLVAADGTA
+112 SGPVVLVAADGTA
-125 VVTNG
+125 VVTTG
-130 PPSVALAVDEE
+130 PPSTAFSVDPE
-141 DPSLTLLE
+141 DPSLTLLD
-149 GAWPGP
+149 GAWPAA
-155 GEIVLEESAAEAAGL
+155 GEIVLEQSAAETAGL
-170 STGDETTIVLGD
+170 TTGDETTVVLGG
-182 EPRPV
+182 EPTPV

-201 AVLIG
+201 AVLVGIDG
-206 LDDATAREVYAPD
+206 ETARAVYAPD
-219 GQVAQI
+219 GMVPQLS
-225 AVWASGSDAGGGS
+225 VWSSQTSGEV
-238 DDGGTGGTD
+238 
-247 GTAAADEEALA
+247 DEDALA
-258 ERVEAVLPDG
+258 ERVGDVLPDG
-268 AQAVSG
+268 AEAVTG
-274 TQARE
+274 EQARA

-308 FIIANTFQMSVR
+308 FIIANTFAMSVR

-340 SSVLAQALVVGLV
+340 SSVLVQALVVGLV
-353 GGALGV
+353 GGGIGV
-359 AGGAALVRV
+359 LAGAGLVRV
-368 IRWGLAAAGMEFSG
+368 IRWGLALAGMEFSG
-382 RVPLGGTQL
+382 RVPLGAPQVV
-391 AAAVGLGAAVSVLA
+391 AAVVLGAVVSVLA

-427 PERGTLARAVGG
+427 PDRGTGVRAVGG
-439 TALVAVGAGTL
+439 IVLVAAGAGVL
-450 WLAAHLGSSVADDP
+450 WLASFLGSSVADAP
-464 TGWTWVDDLSPR
+464 TGWAWVDDLSPR

-502 TVLAWPLVAALRPL
+502 TVLAWPLVVALRPL

-560 SIVETEVRADLVVDS
+560 SIVENEVRADLVVDS
-575 ATQTIP
+575 ATLVVP
-581 GGAVDAVRAV
+581 EGAVEAVAAT
-591 PGAETVDTVR
+591 PGAAVVDTVR
-601 LGLAPVATVDA
+601 LGLASVATV
-612 PEDGAGGT
+612 GGGT
-620 GGSDGTGG
+620 GAEG
-628 SGGSGEEARGTDVA
+628 SGGDAADDGEPRGTDVA
-642 GVPATFFETALDPVT
+642 GVPAGFFDTALDPVA
-657 LQGNPTSTLEDG
+657 LAGDPTATLEAG

-680 RGWEVGDTVLL
+680 RGWEVGDTLRL
-691 GGEGGTGNGT
+691 GEG
-701 GGSETTGAPVEA
+701 AAAVEA
-713 TVGAV
+713 RVGAV

-734 FDAVVPPAQAS
+734 FDAVVPAAQAS
-745 VRIVYVSAADDA
+745 VRIVYVSAAEGA
-757 SPAQLDELREG
+757 SAAEVEDLRAA
-768 LTDAVAPY
+768 LTTAVEPF
-776 LVLTVLDREE
+776 LVVTVLDREE
-786 TASAFADQVDQVLV
+786 TASAFADQVNQVLV

-819 TLALSV
+819 TLALSI

-836 AVGLGRLQLAGI
+836 AVGLGRLQLAGV

-886 LAIPWGQVLAILGT
+886 LAVPWGQVLAILGV

>member
-1 MLRVALRGVR
+1 MIRVALRGVR
-11 AHLVRFVL
+11 AHVVRFVL

-52 LVADVYVR
+52 LTADVYVR
-60 GSQEVTGAA
+60 GAQEVESDTSG
-69 PQEGGGGGGATGGG
+69 PGGGGAAGGGG
-83 FAAERTLVPDDLV
+83 FAGDRTLVPADLTAEV
-96 TSIEEVDGV
+96 EGVDGV
-105 DRAVADV
+105 ERAVPDV
-112 SGPAVLVAADGTA
+112 SGPVVLVAADGTA
-125 VVTNG
+125 VVTTG
-130 PPSVALAVDEE
+130 PPSTAFSVDPE
-141 DPSLTLLE
+141 DPSLTLLD
-149 GAWPGP
+149 GAWPGA
-155 GEIVLEESAAEAAGL
+155 GEIVLEQSAAETADLA
-170 STGDETTIVLGD
+170 TGDETTVVLGG

-201 AVLIG
+201 AVLVGIDG
-206 LDDATAREVYAPD
+206 DTAREVYAPD
-219 GQVAQI
+219 GLVPQI
-225 AVWASGSDAGGGS
+225 AVWADASGPV
-238 DDGGTGGTD
+238 
-247 GTAAADEEALA
+247 DEDALA
-258 ERVEAVLPDG
+258 DRVASVLPSGAEAVTG
-268 AQAVSG
+268 E
-274 TQARE
+274 QARA

-308 FIIANTFQMSVR
+308 FIIANTFAMSVR

-340 SSVLAQALVVGLV
+340 ASVLVQALVVGLV
-353 GGALGV
+353 GGGFGV
-359 AGGAALVRV
+359 LAGAGLVRV
-368 IRWGLAAAGMEFSG
+368 IRWGLALAGMEFSG
-382 RVPLGGTQL
+382 RVPLGAPQVV
-391 AAAVGLGAAVSVLA
+391 AAVALGAVVSVLA

-427 PERGTLARAVGG
+427 PDRGTRLRAVGG
-439 TALVAVGAGTL
+439 VVVVAAGAGVL
-450 WLAAHLGSSVADDP
+450 WLAAYLGSSVVDAP
-464 TGWTWVDDLSPR
+464 TGWAWVDGLSPR
-476 VLLGVGAGLVLV
+476 TLLGVGAGLVLV

-502 TVLAWPLVAALRPL
+502 AVLAWPLVVALRPL

-560 SIVETEVRADLVVDS
+560 SIVENEVRADLVVDS
-575 ATQTIP
+575 ATLVVP
-581 GGAVDAVRAV
+581 EGAVEAVTAT
-591 PGAETVDTVR
+591 PGAAVVDTVR
-601 LGLAPVATVDA
+601 LGSASVATV
-612 PEDGAGGT
+612 G
-620 GGSDGTGG
+620 GG
-628 SGGSGEEARGTDVA
+628 SGTDDSTADGTDDGARGTDVA
-642 GVPATFFETALDPVT
+642 GVPAGFFDTALEPVT
-657 LQGNPTSTLEDG
+657 LAGDPTATLEDG

-680 RGWEVGDTVLL
+680 RGWEVGDTLRL
-691 GGEGGTGNGT
+691 GEDD
-701 GGSETTGAPVEA
+701 AAVEA
-713 TVGAV
+713 RVGAV

-727 ILVRDDV
+727 VLVRDDV
-734 FDAVVPPAQAS
+734 FDAVVPAAQAS

-757 SPAQLDELREG
+757 SPADVEELRTA
-768 LTDAVAPY
+768 LTSAVEPF
-776 LVLTVLDREE
+776 LVVTVLDREQ
-786 TASAFADQVDQVLV
+786 TASAFADQVNQVLV

-819 TLALSV
+819 TLALSI

-836 AVGLGRLQLAGI
+836 AVGLGRLQLAGV

-886 LAIPWGQVLAILGT
+886 LAVPWGQVLAILGV